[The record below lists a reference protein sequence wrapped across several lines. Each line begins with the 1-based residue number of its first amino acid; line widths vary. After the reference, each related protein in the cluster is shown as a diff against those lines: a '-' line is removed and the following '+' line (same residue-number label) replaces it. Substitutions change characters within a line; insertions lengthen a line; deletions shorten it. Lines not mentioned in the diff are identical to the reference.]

1 MYLEKTVTHPHVHSS
16 TIQIAK
22 IWKKPKYSSTDE
34 WEKRRGVSLS
44 EKQNRIMP
52 LAATWMDLEIILSQ
66 TEKDN
71 YHMIQL
77 ICGI

>member
-1 MYLEKTVTHPHVHSS
+1 MYVEKTVTHPHVHSS
-16 TIQIAK
+16 TIKIAK
-22 IWKKPKYSSTDE
+22 IWKKPKYSSTDK
-34 WEKRRGVSLS
+34 WEKRHGVPLS

-52 LAATWMDLEIILSQ
+52 LAATGMDLEIILSQ